1 MDLMKNEEVQ
11 AIMGPQTS
19 AQAKFIIQLG
29 EKAQIPIISFSAT
42 SPSLSPAENP
52 FFIRT
57 AQDDSAQVKA
67 ISAIVE
73 AYGWREIIPIYADTE
88 YGNGLIP
95 YLVDAF
101 QNIDVRVP
109 YRSVIP
115 PSSNVTEISKE
126 LNKLKE
132 QYHTRIFIVHTDASL
147 GSKLF
152 VLANNAGMM
161 KEGYA
166 WIFTAGLSALVDPM
180 PSKVRDSMQGK
191 YR

>member
-1 MDLMKNEEVQ
+1 
-11 AIMGPQTS
+11 MGPQTS
-19 AQAKFIIQLG
+19 AQAKFVIQLG

-42 SPSLSPAENP
+42 SPSLSPAQNP

-109 YRSVIP
+109 YRSCIP
-115 PSSNVTEISKE
+115 PSSNDKEISKE

-132 QYHTRIFIVHTDASL
+132 QYHTRIFIVHMAASL

-180 PSKVRDSMQGK
+180 PSRVRDSMQGK

>member
-1 MDLMKNEEVQ
+1 MDLIKNEEVQ

-19 AQAKFIIQLG
+19 AQAKFVIQLG
-29 EKAQIPIISFSAT
+29 GKARIPIISFSAT
-42 SPSLSPAENP
+42 SPSLSPAQNP

-57 AQDDSAQVKA
+57 AHDDSAQVKA

-73 AYGWREIIPIYADTE
+73 AYGWREIIPIYADTD

-109 YRSVIP
+109 YRIVIP
-115 PSSNVTEISKE
+115 PSSSNTVISKE

-132 QYHTRIFIVHTDASL
+132 HHKRIFIVHMAASL

-152 VLANNAGMM
+152 VLANEAGMM

-166 WIFTAGLSALVDPM
+166 WIFTAGLSALLDPM
-180 PSKVRDSMQGK
+180 PSKVMDSMQGI

>member
-1 MDLMKNEEVQ
+1 
-11 AIMGPQTS
+11 MGPQTS
-19 AQAKFIIQLG
+19 AQAKFVIQLG
-29 EKAQIPIISFSAT
+29 GKARIPIISFSAT
-42 SPSLSPAENP
+42 SPSLSPAQNP

-57 AQDDSAQVKA
+57 AHDDSAQVKA
-67 ISAIVE
+67 ISAI
-73 AYGWREIIPIYADTE
+73 IPIYVDTD

-115 PSSNVTEISKE
+115 PSSSNTVISKE

-132 QYHTRIFIVHTDASL
+132 HHKRIFIVHMAASL

-152 VLANNAGMM
+152 VLANEAGMM

-166 WIFTAGLSALVDPM
+166 WIFTAGLSALLDPM
-180 PSKVRDSMQGK
+180 PSKVMYSMQGVVK
-191 YR
+191 SPFITKV